1 MLNIFMLLFLYY
13 FKKAQQHQVTE
24 PALPRER
31 HAASNLKV
39 ICTNQSNFPVNKQ
52 LFFLFLFLV
61 I

>member
-1 MLNIFMLLFLYY
+1 MLLFLYC